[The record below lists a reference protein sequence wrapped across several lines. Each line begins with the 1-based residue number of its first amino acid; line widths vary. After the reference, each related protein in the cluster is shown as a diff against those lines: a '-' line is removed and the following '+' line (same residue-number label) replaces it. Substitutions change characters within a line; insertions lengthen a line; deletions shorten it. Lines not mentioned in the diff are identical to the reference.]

1 MEKNGTSSLMSEP
14 MNKTNVS
21 RYVIGIDLGTT
32 NCALTYIDTNSG
44 LVASPISLPIP
55 QWESEGAVVRTEML
69 PSFYYL
75 PVKAEHRRGQLK
87 LPLHQN
93 LEAPDFVVGR
103 LARLKSSQLPGRVV
117 HSAKSWLSHAGVSRE
132 DRILPWHSDDI
143 IGDERRSPI
152 EVSAAYLEHLRLAW
166 DEAIGDFTA
175 QDVTIT
181 VPASFDEVAQRLTI
195 EAALKAGFARERI
208 RLLEEPQ
215 AAFYYWLA
223 QKHDLAPGNVLICDI
238 GGGTSDF
245 SLFQV
250 QKTANGI
257 AEIERIA
264 VSEHLLLGGDNI
276 DLAIA
281 HALEAKL
288 IGKERKLSSRQWSHL
303 VFEARQLKE
312 KALSEIGSDT
322 SDELFVAV
330 PGEGASLFASTLTAS
345 LTRAEIESII
355 LDGFLPHCSQDAKP
369 QRQRSGLLQLGLP
382 YVADTAI
389 TRHLAAF
396 LAGRRVDAILFT
408 GGTVKPAFVR
418 ARLFRMV
425 AEWQGHVPLLLENDA
440 MDLAVAHGAA
450 CYGAVLRQQTGRIK
464 GGYPRSLYVEVARRS
479 GEHALVCIVPKGFDA
494 DQALTIDT
502 LGLKVRTDRPV
513 RFQLFSCLK
522 RPQDRVGDVVSLDAD
537 VFTPLPPLH
546 TKLDLTAGKSTRSAA
561 AHGIVDVVLEIRLL
575 ETGVLQLVAN
585 ADAHRWLLD
594 FNVRAAMP
602 GQELDSTRAQKLV
615 SDDFPEN
622 KLKRA
627 KDKIDSLF
635 GKKILPEFAADNPKY
650 LVRDLEE
657 ILGLPRDQWNT
668 RFLRSLWPLL
678 EQGLTRRGRSLG
690 HEFSW
695 LYLAGYTLRP
705 GCGYEL
711 DEWRV
716 ADLWRC
722 FSLGM
727 AFPKERQVEEQW
739 WIMWRRVA
747 GGLTREQQDNLFAKI
762 FPMILKGEASSHEIY
777 ILAGSLERL
786 EMSKKLRLGH
796 QLVQQIV
803 AGKKQ
808 YLEARIWALAR
819 IASRV
824 PLYGGSEAIIRPK
837 FIGEWFATLKSLDMS
852 RPPYKGLLQFLSQ
865 AGRIV
870 NDREFDLPEEL
881 RLAIL
886 EKMTKSGASSE
897 QRSVVEQFV
906 PVDLTARAQLFGES
920 LPAGLILA

>member
-1 MEKNGTSSLMSEP
+1 MS
-14 MNKTNVS
+14 KSKAS
-21 RYVIGIDLGTT
+21 RYVIGIDLGTS
-32 NCALTYIDTNSG
+32 NCALSYIDTQAG
-44 LVASPISLPIP
+44 LNTQPVSLPIP
-55 QWESEGAVVRTEML
+55 QWDSEGATVASAML

-87 LPLHQN
+87 LPFHKDI
-93 LEAPDFVVGR
+93 EAPDFAVGR
-103 LARLKSSQLPGRVV
+103 LARLKASQIPGRVV
-117 HSAKSWLSHAGVSRE
+117 HSAKSWLCHAGVSRE
-132 DRILPWHSDDI
+132 DRILPWHSDEVV
-143 IGDERRSPI
+143 GDERRSPI

-166 DEAIGDFTA
+166 DAAIGDFAA

-195 EAALKAGFARERI
+195 EAALKAGFERERI

-215 AAFYYWLA
+215 AAFYYWLS
-223 QKHDLAPGNVLICDI
+223 QKHELASGNVLICDI

-245 SLFQV
+245 SLFRV
-250 QKTANGI
+250 EKNAGGKV
-257 AEIERIA
+257 EIERIA

-288 IGKERKLSSRQWSHL
+288 VGKERKLSSRQWSHL

-312 KALSEIGSDT
+312 KALGEIGGDGA
-322 SDELFVAV
+322 DQLFVAV
-330 PGEGASLFASTLTAS
+330 PGEGSSLMASTLTAS
-345 LTRAEIESII
+345 LSRAEIEAII
-355 LDGFLPHCSQDAKP
+355 LDGFLPHCKHDAKP

-382 YVADTAI
+382 YVTDTAM

-408 GGTVKPAFVR
+408 GGTAKPPFVR

-425 AEWQGHVPLLLENDA
+425 AEWQGHVPVMLENDA

-450 CYGAVLRQQTGRIK
+450 CYGAVLRRESGRIR
-464 GGYPRSLYVEVARRS
+464 GGYPRSLYVEVARRD
-479 GEHALVCIVPKGFDA
+479 GEHALVCIVPKGFDGE
-494 DQALTIDT
+494 QALTIDQ
-502 LGLKVRTDRPV
+502 LGLKVRIDRPV
-513 RFQLFSCLK
+513 RFQLFSSLK
-522 RPQDRVGDVVSLDAD
+522 RPSDSVGDIVPLGAD
-537 VFTPLPPLH
+537 VFVPLAPLH
-546 TKLDLTAGKSTRSAA
+546 TKLDLAAGKAMQTKSSQ
-561 AHGIVDVVLEIRLL
+561 GVVDVALEVRLL
-575 ETGVLQLVAN
+575 ETGILQLA
-585 ADAHRWLLD
+585 AIAEAQRWLLD
-594 FNVRAAMP
+594 FNVRAALP
-602 GQELDSTRAQKLV
+602 GQDIDATPQPTLV
-615 SDDFPEN
+615 SQDFSEA
-622 KLKRA
+622 KLKIA

-635 GKKILPEFAADNPKY
+635 GKKILPQFAEDNPKY

-657 ILGLPRDQWNT
+657 ILSCPRDQWST
-668 RFLRSLWPLL
+668 GFLRSLWPHL

-690 HEFSW
+690 HEVSW
-695 LYLAGYTLRP
+695 LYLAGYALRP
-705 GCGYEL
+705 GYGYEL

-722 FSLGM
+722 FGLGM
-727 AFPKERQVEEQW
+727 AFSKERQVEEQW

-747 GGLTREQQDNLFAKI
+747 GGLTREQQDALFAKI

-777 ILAGSLERL
+777 MLAGSLERL
-786 EMSKKLRLGH
+786 EMGKKLRLGH
-796 QLVQQIV
+796 QLAQQIA

-808 YLEARIWALAR
+808 YLEAKIWALAR

-837 FIGEWFATLKSLDMS
+837 FVEEWFAAVQGLDMS

-865 AGRIV
+865 AGRVV
-870 NDREFDLPEEL
+870 NDREFDLADDL
-881 RLAIL
+881 RQAMLA
-886 EKMTKSGASSE
+886 KMTASGASAE

-906 PVDLTARAQLFGES
+906 PVDVAARIQLFGES